1 MPGRQRHREKRV
13 AACEQQRFRADETVK
28 ACDLERK
35 INLVV
40 AEEVTIL
47 VEELD
52 DAISQDDI
60 CKKHGNKNAS
70 TLNRN

>member
-1 MPGRQRHREKRV
+1 MLRIKIFRV
-13 AACEQQRFRADETVK
+13 EETVK

-70 TLNRN
+70 MLNRI

>member
-1 MPGRQRHREKRV
+1 M
-13 AACEQQRFRADETVK
+13 K